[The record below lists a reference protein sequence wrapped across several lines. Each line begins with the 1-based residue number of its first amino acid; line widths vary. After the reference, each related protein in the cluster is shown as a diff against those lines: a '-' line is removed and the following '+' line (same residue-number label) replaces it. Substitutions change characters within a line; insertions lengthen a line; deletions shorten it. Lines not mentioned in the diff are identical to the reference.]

1 MHGCARTTIEMRD
14 LIRTSDRS
22 VRALAAELGL
32 NPKTVAKWKSRET
45 PADAP
50 MGPGRSRLRYLS
62 PAEEAMCVGFR
73 KHALLP
79 LDDCLYALQLTFPH
93 LTRASL
99 HRLYRRHGI
108 SRLPAGGAARRSA
121 VGDFYVDSSD
131 VRTGDGMA
139 TMFIAFD
146 RTSRLAFAELYES
159 PERDN
164 AAAFLAHLVG
174 AVPYAVRRVLTSDG
188 PQFLPSTE
196 AAESGETGAAGAA
209 GAAGA
214 NEPFAAICRK
224 HGIAHDLIATS
235 DPWTIARDGRQQ
247 RSRRDPRTPCYYRDH
262 DHLRQHF
269 FAFFDSYNFTRRLKT
284 LKGRTPYEFVCRFW
298 EREPRHFRVAPHD
311 HVPRLSA
318 PVHRPI
324 TQA

>member
-1 MHGCARTTIEMRD
+1 MHGSARTTIAMRD

-22 VRALAAELGL
+22 VRALASELGL
-32 NPKTVAKWKSRET
+32 NPKTVAKWKSRES

-50 MGPGRSRLRYLS
+50 MGPGKTRPGYLS

-79 LDDCLYALQLTFPH
+79 LDDCLYALQLKFPH

-99 HRLYRRHGI
+99 PRLYRRHGI
-108 SRLPAGGAARRSA
+108 SRLPAVGSARRPTI
-121 VGDFYVDSSD
+121 GDFYVDCSD

-188 PQFLPSTE
+188 PQFLPRTE
-196 AAESGETGAAGAA
+196 NGENGQSGGNG
-209 GAAGA
+209 
-214 NEPFAAICRK
+214 PFADICRK
-224 HGIAHDLIATS
+224 HGIAHDLIASS

-247 RSRRDPRTPCYYRDH
+247 RPRRDPRTPCYYRDH

-284 LKGRTPYEFVCRFW
+284 LKGRTPYEFICLYW
-298 EREPRHFRVAPHD
+298 EREPRHFRVPPHD
-311 HVPRLSA
+311 HIPRLSA
-318 PVHRPI
+318 RRPPPDH
-324 TQA
+324 AGVMEGCSGPA